1 MSKCKELCGRHDC
14 KRLGCAEH
22 RNGMGK
28 HKKRKSIAAVLFG
41 ALALIIL
48 LIAMYQGI
56 RAASA
61 MSIITDQQPQPQLPD
76 VSVMYE
82 CSHPVY
88 YVVSF
93 PGTDFPT
100 MIVPVTEIE
109 KNSRVGS
116 IVISSMIVM
125 ENANVAPTSIFMDVE
140 LGRQC
145 A

>member
-61 MSIITDQQPQPQLPD
+61 MSIISDQSQPQLPD

-116 IVISSMIVM
+116 IVIASMIAM